1 MRLGDK
7 PLPEAAKGIAGQSGA
22 DIRVLIVGFDYDRL
36 RARFFRS
43 VEAAGKDGTGAA
55 TELTLAEAIHASTNA
70 PVNYFDAP
78 ASYVDRPERFWDGGI
93 TGGNNPVLDA
103 VTEAVIATPSGTE
116 IVALSIGTATV
127 ALPWPKPGEE
137 GSPYVRQP
145 SAEGLLN
152 DLPKLAG
159 SILDDPPDMAS
170 FVAHVLTGR
179 GAGLPAGIDS
189 RIVRMNPM
197 ISPERGADG
206 MWTAPG
212 DLTGDEFLTL
222 KELGMDAI
230 EQTDVDSIAHYAD
243 LWVQDRT
250 RNQPVRMDGDSL
262 DCEIG
267 QPRFGAAKAAWQAIR
282 G

>member
-1 MRLGDK
+1 
-7 PLPEAAKGIAGQSGA
+7 
-22 DIRVLIVGFDYDRL
+22 
-36 RARFFRS
+36 
-43 VEAAGKDGTGAA
+43 
-55 TELTLAEAIHASTNA
+55 
-70 PVNYFDAP
+70 
-78 ASYVDRPERFWDGGI
+78 
-93 TGGNNPVLDA
+93 
-103 VTEAVIATPSGTE
+103 VIATPNGTE

-137 GSPYVRQP
+137 DSPYVRQP

-159 SILDDPPDMAS
+159 AVLDDPPDMAS

-197 ISPERGADG
+197 VSPGRGAG
-206 MWTAPG
+206 GAWTAPG
-212 DLTGDEFLTL
+212 DLTQEEFLAL

-230 EQTDVDSIAHYAD
+230 EQPDVDSIAHYAD
-243 LWVQDRT
+243 LWLQDRT
-250 RNQPVRMDGDSL
+250 LNQPVRMDGDSL
-262 DCEIG
+262 GCEIG
-267 QPRFGAAKAAWQAIR
+267 QSRFSEAKAAWQAIR